1 MQSNQAT
8 DSFIIGLP
16 VILGSQLIWSNR
28 SVAGR
33 ANVLEIW
40 CWFSM
45 RLRNAFWKGFG
56 VICGAVLGDFLVPK
70 R

>member
-8 DSFIIGLP
+8 DSFMIGLP

-33 ANVLEIW
+33 ANVLEMR
-40 CWFSM
+40 CWLSERMLTGEMISFG
-45 RLRNAFWKGFG
+45 KGFY
-56 VICGAVLGDFLVPK
+56 IERNLVNTY
-70 R
+70 